1 MLFEKALRREL
12 FSSASGVFVTLLSIL
27 IAVSLIRILGQA
39 AAGRV
44 GVESVLLLIGLA
56 AVNYLPVVLVVT
68 LFISVLLVMSRMYR
82 DSEMVI
88 WFSSGVALTDFVRPV
103 MRLAIPLALLVFAFA
118 MVVSPWANLQIS
130 QLRARFEQRDDV
142 SKVTPGQFIES
153 SSSERVFFVE
163 NLDSEK
169 RTVDNVFATMR
180 EKDGDTAVL
189 VARTGRIEERNN
201 GERFVVLDS
210 GRRYEGKPGALEF
223 SVTEFQSYAVRLE
236 PRRVTLDPPGA
247 QRRTLTA
254 VQVLQDGSR
263 PARGELAWR
272 LSLPVFAINLALL
285 AIPLAFVNPR
295 AGRAAGLIFA
305 ILAYVVYSN
314 LVQASR
320 TWIESGKISFAIGWW
335 IVHAVVFGLVMFMLW
350 QRRSAARLS
359 PFSPRTWRSRA
370 LRQTAASS

>member
-12 FSSASGVFVTLLSIL
+12 FASASGVFVTLLTIL

-44 GVESVLLLIGLA
+44 GVESVVLLIGLA

-68 LFISVLLVMSRMYR
+68 LFISVLLVISRMYR

-88 WFSSGVALTDFVRPV
+88 WFSSGVALTSFVRPV
-103 MRLAIPLALLVFAFA
+103 LRLAMPVALVVFGFA
-118 MVVSPWANLQIS
+118 MVVSPWANLEIS

-142 SKVTPGQFIES
+142 SKVAPGQFIES

-163 NLDSEK
+163 NLDDQK
-169 RTVDNVFATMR
+169 RVVDNVFATMR
-180 EKDGDTAVL
+180 QKNGDTAVL
-189 VARTGRIEERNN
+189 VARTGRIEERAN
-201 GERFVVLDS
+201 GERFVVLED
-210 GRRYEGKPGALEF
+210 GRRYEGKPGNAEF
-223 SVTEFQSYAVRLE
+223 TITEFTRYSVRLE
-236 PRRVTLDPPGA
+236 PRRIVLDPAGA
-247 QRRTLTA
+247 NGRTLTA
-254 VQVLQDGSR
+254 MQVLEDTSP

-272 LSLPVFAINLALL
+272 LSLPLFAINLALL

-320 TWIESGKISFAIGWW
+320 TWIESSKISFGMGWW
-335 IVHAVVFGLVMFMLW
+335 IVHAVVFGLVMLMLW
-350 QRRSAARLS
+350 QRRSAVRLN
-359 PFSPRTWRSRA
+359 PFSPRTWRAWRFK
-370 LRQTAASS
+370 RGDAA